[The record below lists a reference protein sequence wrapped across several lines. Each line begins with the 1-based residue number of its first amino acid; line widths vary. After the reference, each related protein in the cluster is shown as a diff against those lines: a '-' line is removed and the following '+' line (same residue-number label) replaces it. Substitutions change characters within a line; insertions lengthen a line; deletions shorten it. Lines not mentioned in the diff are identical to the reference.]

1 MSNALNWFEIPVT
14 DLARASAQGAIIYLD
29 AGDDL
34 AGALSRVEAAG
45 GKVVMGA
52 THLSDQI
59 GSIAMF
65 LDSEG
70 NRAAFH
76 SRRSSS
82 AVGVAGR
89 VGLALE
95 DVAAGVRAAVAVVR
109 AAGPLE
115 PGLEH
120 NDRAASTPIM

>member
-14 DLARASAQGAIIYLD
+14 DLARAKRFYGRVLQADLREESMTGREMAILPYQEGGVGGALIQGEPHAPSAQGTVVYLN

-52 THLSDQI
+52 TRLSDQI

-70 NRAAFH
+70 NRVALH
-76 SRRSSS
+76 SPR
-82 AVGVAGR
+82 
-89 VGLALE
+89 
-95 DVAAGVRAAVAVVR
+95 
-109 AAGPLE
+109 
-115 PGLEH
+115 
-120 NDRAASTPIM
+120 

>member
-14 DLARASAQGAIIYLD
+14 DLARAKEFYGRVLQSELREETMAGMSMAILPYQDGGVGGALIQGEPHAPSAQGTVVYLN
-29 AGDDL
+29 AGNDL
-34 AGALSRVEAAG
+34 AGALHRVEAAG

-70 NRAAFH
+70 NRVALH
-76 SRRSSS
+76 SPQP
-82 AVGVAGR
+82 A
-89 VGLALE
+89 
-95 DVAAGVRAAVAVVR
+95 
-109 AAGPLE
+109 
-115 PGLEH
+115 
-120 NDRAASTPIM
+120 

>member
-14 DLARASAQGAIIYLD
+14 DLARAKEFYGRVLQADLREESMTGREMAILPYEDGGVGGALIKGEHHVPSAQGTIVYLN

-52 THLSDQI
+52 TRLSDQI

-70 NRAAFH
+70 NRMALH
-76 SRRSSS
+76 SPR
-82 AVGVAGR
+82 
-89 VGLALE
+89 
-95 DVAAGVRAAVAVVR
+95 
-109 AAGPLE
+109 
-115 PGLEH
+115 
-120 NDRAASTPIM
+120 

>member
-1 MSNALNWFEIPVT
+1 MAILPYQNGGVGGAIIQGEGLVP
-14 DLARASAQGAIIYLD
+14 SAEGAIIYLD
-29 AGDDL
+29 AGNDL

-70 NRAAFH
+70 NRVAFH
-76 SRRSSS
+76 SPR
-82 AVGVAGR
+82 
-89 VGLALE
+89 
-95 DVAAGVRAAVAVVR
+95 
-109 AAGPLE
+109 
-115 PGLEH
+115 
-120 NDRAASTPIM
+120 

>member
-1 MSNALNWFEIPVT
+1 MSSALNWFEIPVT
-14 DLARASAQGAIIYLD
+14 DLARAKEFYGRVLQADLREESLSGRNMAILPYQNGGVGGAIIQGEHHVPSTEGTIVYLD

-52 THLSDQI
+52 TLLSEQI

-70 NRAAFH
+70 NRVALH
-76 SRRSSS
+76 SPR
-82 AVGVAGR
+82 
-89 VGLALE
+89 
-95 DVAAGVRAAVAVVR
+95 
-109 AAGPLE
+109 
-115 PGLEH
+115 
-120 NDRAASTPIM
+120 

>member
-14 DLARASAQGAIIYLD
+14 DLARAKELYGRILQADLREESLSGRNMAILPYQNGGVGGAIIQGEGLIPSAQGAIIYLD

-45 GKVVMGA
+45 GRIVMGA

-65 LDSEG
+65 LDTEG
-70 NRAAFH
+70 NRVAFH
-76 SRRSSS
+76 SPR
-82 AVGVAGR
+82 
-89 VGLALE
+89 
-95 DVAAGVRAAVAVVR
+95 
-109 AAGPLE
+109 
-115 PGLEH
+115 
-120 NDRAASTPIM
+120 

>member
-14 DLARASAQGAIIYLD
+14 DLARAKEFYGRILQADLREESLSGRNLAVLPYQNGGVGGAIIQGDGLAPSDQGTIVYLD
-29 AGDDL
+29 AGNDR

-70 NRAAFH
+70 NRVAFH
-76 SRRSSS
+76 SRR
-82 AVGVAGR
+82 
-89 VGLALE
+89 
-95 DVAAGVRAAVAVVR
+95 
-109 AAGPLE
+109 
-115 PGLEH
+115 
-120 NDRAASTPIM
+120 

>member
-14 DLARASAQGAIIYLD
+14 DLARAKGFYSRILQADLREESLSGRNMAILPYQNGGVGGAIIQGEGLVPSAEGAIIYLD

-45 GKVVMGA
+45 GRIVMGA

-65 LDSEG
+65 LDTEG
-70 NRAAFH
+70 NRVAFH
-76 SRRSSS
+76 SPR
-82 AVGVAGR
+82 
-89 VGLALE
+89 
-95 DVAAGVRAAVAVVR
+95 
-109 AAGPLE
+109 
-115 PGLEH
+115 
-120 NDRAASTPIM
+120 

>member
-59 GSIAMF
+59 GSIALF

-76 SRRSSS
+76 SRRYPPAPDPRWAPPSSPAVSSPGEEGGS
-82 AVGVAGR
+82 A
-89 VGLALE
+89 
-95 DVAAGVRAAVAVVR
+95 
-109 AAGPLE
+109 
-115 PGLEH
+115 
-120 NDRAASTPIM
+120 S

>member
-14 DLARASAQGAIIYLD
+14 DLARAKGFYSRILQADLREESLSGRNMAILPYQNGGVGGAIIQGEGLIPSAEGTIIYLD

-45 GKVVMGA
+45 GKVVMDA

-70 NRAAFH
+70 NRVAFH
-76 SRRSSS
+76 SRR
-82 AVGVAGR
+82 
-89 VGLALE
+89 
-95 DVAAGVRAAVAVVR
+95 
-109 AAGPLE
+109 
-115 PGLEH
+115 
-120 NDRAASTPIM
+120 

>member
-1 MSNALNWFEIPVT
+1 MSSALNWFEIPVT
-14 DLARASAQGAIIYLD
+14 DLARAKEFYSRVLQADLREESLSGRNMAILPYQNGGVGGAIIQGDGLVPSTEGTIIYLD

-52 THLSDQI
+52 TLLSDQI

-70 NRAAFH
+70 NRVALH
-76 SRRSSS
+76 SPR
-82 AVGVAGR
+82 
-89 VGLALE
+89 
-95 DVAAGVRAAVAVVR
+95 
-109 AAGPLE
+109 
-115 PGLEH
+115 
-120 NDRAASTPIM
+120 